1 MERAFREVYC
11 VLLPGGLFLF
21 TCHIGEEILHIDEFL
36 GVQCDI
42 DFMFF
47 PTDFISRCL
56 KKSGFEEFEIIEREP
71 YPEMEYPSRRAYVFS
86 EKPGA

>member
-1 MERAFREVYC
+1 VYC